1 MKNVFLGEYVKQ
13 RLLDLGLTQEQL
25 CDGICEPMTLSRLEN
40 GKQTPSRNRI
50 NALLQRLGLPDDRY
64 FALLSKNELEM
75 EALQKEIVACNVTE
89 KVPEGFEKLAQ
100 FEKLADPDDQIAQ
113 QFALRSRVLLG
124 RLDGRYTPL
133 EQIDLLMQAIQL
145 TVPRFDLESI
155 ESFLYTRDEITIINQ
170 IGLAYSDAGQNKK
183 AAEIYYQLLKYVR
196 KHFKERS
203 KCLLLGIFLYNGTM
217 FYELKNG
224 TLVETKDAQGNFDL
238 TQVLGNKY
246 LEDVDS
252 EKCVIVDTYSNRCFL
267 ISKDLLHHG
276 VSEEVYHKMLDSD
289 ETDSNKSS
297 EEVTFILTITYKCN
311 MHCTYCYQQ
320 NDKTLEKKLISD
332 ETLDK
337 ILSIIAQYMEANPNK
352 TVRLGLFGGEPL
364 LIENEK
370 VIDKILQFCKE
381 HKTTVHI
388 TTNGSFLSYYLK
400 KFIINRRFISGIYP
414 TIDSMALNYMT
425 RYDLD
430 PSRNNTNETFKLLCC
445 IKTLL
450 HYGIHVDL
458 GTNIDR
464 HNHKEI
470 WNTLDDLKKLQLL
483 QDKNFA
489 WTIGRVDD
497 RLYETN
503 FPDIMM
509 ESEIL
514 AELQSKPL
522 PDNVHAAFLKTC
534 YNFADKMGLKLNLRE
549 HKQTHSYCWS
559 TSSSSNV
566 FYVDMNLKTYR
577 CTCTVGRSR
586 YSLFDFSYENLT
598 NYRPVAV
605 TCNSYA
611 ECKDCKIGGFCGGGC
626 QLSHQID
633 FKKCCTYEEE
643 VFSHFMKTLFIPY
656 IKSKYNEVNQN
667 ERKAENRCT

>member
-1 MKNVFLGEYVKQ
+1 MNSEMLGLSYLQIALGKTDHLVAHINSNDKEPSWDGDVEVYRKAGHVHAKADLILKVPVQVKGHCKPNLKKKSIKYSIQYADLKNYLAIGGTIFFVIYINDSGDKAAIYYVDLLPYDLKKHLKAYDGDPYKYKSIELKAFPKKKNDIADVFLNFTHHMNMQRASINSTPVTLESLCTSDPAQFSNIELTMGYSTTSRNYQFPFDYFFDHETYLYVKQ
-13 RLLDLGLTQEQL
+13 PHDV
-25 CDGICEPMTLSRLEN
+25 TL
-40 GKQTPSRNRI
+40 P
-50 NALLQRLGLPDDRY
+50 
-64 FALLSKNELEM
+64 
-75 EALQKEIVACNVTE
+75 
-89 KVPEGFEKLAQ
+89 
-100 FEKLADPDDQIAQ
+100 IA
-113 QFALRSRVLLG
+113 
-124 RLDGRYTPL
+124 
-133 EQIDLLMQAIQL
+133 
-145 TVPRFDLESI
+145 
-155 ESFLYTRDEITIINQ
+155 
-170 IGLAYSDAGQNKK
+170 
-183 AAEIYYQLLKYVR
+183 
-196 KHFKERS
+196 H
-203 KCLLLGIFLYNGTM
+203 
-217 FYELKNG
+217 LKN
-224 TLVETKDAQGNFDL
+224 VETVNY
-238 TQVLGNKY
+238 N
-246 LEDVDS
+246 
-252 EKCVIVDTYSNRCFL
+252 
-267 ISKDLLHHG
+267 
-276 VSEEVYHKMLDSD
+276 
-289 ETDSNKSS
+289 
-297 EEVTFILTITYKCN
+297 
-311 MHCTYCYQQ
+311 QQ

>member
-13 RLLDLGLTQEQL
+13 RRLDLGLTQEQL
-25 CDGICEPMTLSRLEN
+25 CYGICEPMTLSRLEN

-196 KHFKERS
+196 KHFKETITS
-203 KCLLLGIFLYNGTM
+203 IGVLPLVLYNYARVLDLCGR
-217 FYELKNG
+217 YEEGAALAKEG
-224 TLVETKDAQGNFDL
+224 
-238 TQVLGNKY
+238 
-246 LEDVDS
+246 
-252 EKCVIVDTYSNRCFL
+252 R
-267 ISKDLLHHG
+267 
-276 VSEEVYHKMLDSD
+276 
-289 ETDSNKSS
+289 
-297 EEVTFILTITYKCN
+297 
-311 MHCTYCYQQ
+311 
-320 NDKTLEKKLISD
+320 
-332 ETLDK
+332 
-337 ILSIIAQYMEANPNK
+337 EANPNK

>member
-1 MKNVFLGEYVKQ
+1 MDFKELEYFSTIVKCGNLTHAARQLYVSQPTLSKFLQKLEE
-13 RLLDLGLTQEQL
+13 DLGLVLFQRGSRRLKLTYAGQRYYAHVERILSQKREMDAEMTDIL
-25 CDGICEPMTLSRLEN
+25 RSDRGVLYVGIPPFRCSFSLPKVLPIFHKEFPQVQFRIVEAPSAVLDQKLLNGEIDLAFYMSFERITGLSYQVMHSDKMYAILSKGHPLEAKAAQIGEFSLEWLAGQTL
-40 GKQTPSRNRI
+40 
-50 NALLQRLGLPDDRY
+50 LLQNRTQRQGQYILQ
-64 FALLSKNELEM
+64 ELEKRHIQP
-75 EALQKEIVACNVTE
+75 AEI
-89 KVPEGFEKLAQ
+89 
-100 FEKLADPDDQIAQ
+100 
-113 QFALRSRVLLG
+113 
-124 RLDGRYTPL
+124 
-133 EQIDLLMQAIQL
+133 
-145 TVPRFDLESI
+145 LESSNI
-155 ESFLYTRDEITIINQ
+155 RAAAALAANGYGVGFLSGE
-170 IGLAYSDAGQNKK
+170 
-183 AAEIYYQLLKYVR
+183 LLE
-196 KHFKERS
+196 H
-203 KCLLLGIFLYNGTM
+203 L
-217 FYELKNG
+217 ELNIPFG
-224 TLVETKDAQGNFDL
+224 A
-238 TQVLGNKY
+238 
-246 LEDVDS
+246 
-252 EKCVIVDTYSNRCFL
+252 
-267 ISKDLLHHG
+267 
-276 VSEEVYHKMLDSD
+276 
-289 ETDSNKSS
+289 
-297 EEVTFILTITYKCN
+297 YKCN

>member
-1 MKNVFLGEYVKQ
+1 M
-13 RLLDLGLTQEQL
+13 
-25 CDGICEPMTLSRLEN
+25 
-40 GKQTPSRNRI
+40 
-50 NALLQRLGLPDDRY
+50 
-64 FALLSKNELEM
+64 
-75 EALQKEIVACNVTE
+75 
-89 KVPEGFEKLAQ
+89 
-100 FEKLADPDDQIAQ
+100 
-113 QFALRSRVLLG
+113 
-124 RLDGRYTPL
+124 
-133 EQIDLLMQAIQL
+133 
-145 TVPRFDLESI
+145 
-155 ESFLYTRDEITIINQ
+155 
-170 IGLAYSDAGQNKK
+170 
-183 AAEIYYQLLKYVR
+183 
-196 KHFKERS
+196 
-203 KCLLLGIFLYNGTM
+203 LLGIFLYNGTM

-509 ESEIL
+509 ETITSIGVLPLVLYNYARVLDLCGRYEEGAALAKEGREACIQYGHYQVLPRCLEI
-514 AELQSKPL
+514 E
-522 PDNVHAAFLKTC
+522 
-534 YNFADKMGLKLNLRE
+534 
-549 HKQTHSYCWS
+549 
-559 TSSSSNV
+559 
-566 FYVDMNLKTYR
+566 
-577 CTCTVGRSR
+577 
-586 YSLFDFSYENLT
+586 
-598 NYRPVAV
+598 
-605 TCNSYA
+605 A
-611 ECKDCKIGGFCGGGC
+611 ECRHFMDDDEISKELYYQSYYLCKVIGYQIG
-626 QLSHQID
+626 LEVVKKEAKEYLNID
-633 FKKCCTYEEE
+633 FM
-643 VFSHFMKTLFIPY
+643 S
-656 IKSKYNEVNQN
+656 
-667 ERKAENRCT
+667 

>member
-13 RLLDLGLTQEQL
+13 RRLDLGLTQEQL
-25 CDGICEPMTLSRLEN
+25 CYGICEPMTLSRLEN

-145 TVPRFDLESI
+145 TVPRF
-155 ESFLYTRDEITIINQ
+155 
-170 IGLAYSDAGQNKK
+170 
-183 AAEIYYQLLKYVR
+183 
-196 KHFKERS
+196 
-203 KCLLLGIFLYNGTM
+203 
-217 FYELKNG
+217 
-224 TLVETKDAQGNFDL
+224 
-238 TQVLGNKY
+238 
-246 LEDVDS
+246 
-252 EKCVIVDTYSNRCFL
+252 
-267 ISKDLLHHG
+267 G

>member
-1 MKNVFLGEYVKQ
+1 MDFKELEYFSTIVKCGNLTHAARQLYVSQPTLSKFLQKLEE
-13 RLLDLGLTQEQL
+13 DLGLVLFQRGSRRLKLTYAGQRYYAHVERILSQKREMDAEMTDIL
-25 CDGICEPMTLSRLEN
+25 RSDRGVLYVGIPPFRCSFSLPKVLPIFHKEFPQVQFRIVEAPSAVLDQKLLNGEIDLAFYMSFERITGLSYQVMHSDKMYAILSKGHPLEAKAAQIGEFSLEWLAGQTL
-40 GKQTPSRNRI
+40 
-50 NALLQRLGLPDDRY
+50 LLQNRTQRQGQYILQ
-64 FALLSKNELEM
+64 ELEKRHIQP
-75 EALQKEIVACNVTE
+75 AEI
-89 KVPEGFEKLAQ
+89 
-100 FEKLADPDDQIAQ
+100 
-113 QFALRSRVLLG
+113 
-124 RLDGRYTPL
+124 
-133 EQIDLLMQAIQL
+133 
-145 TVPRFDLESI
+145 LES
-155 ESFLYTRDEITIINQ
+155 S
-170 IGLAYSDAGQNKK
+170 
-183 AAEIYYQLLKYVR
+183 
-196 KHFKERS
+196 
-203 KCLLLGIFLYNGTM
+203 
-217 FYELKNG
+217 
-224 TLVETKDAQGNFDL
+224 
-238 TQVLGNKY
+238 
-246 LEDVDS
+246 
-252 EKCVIVDTYSNRCFL
+252 RCFL

>member
-1 MKNVFLGEYVKQ
+1 M
-13 RLLDLGLTQEQL
+13 
-25 CDGICEPMTLSRLEN
+25 
-40 GKQTPSRNRI
+40 
-50 NALLQRLGLPDDRY
+50 
-64 FALLSKNELEM
+64 
-75 EALQKEIVACNVTE
+75 
-89 KVPEGFEKLAQ
+89 
-100 FEKLADPDDQIAQ
+100 
-113 QFALRSRVLLG
+113 
-124 RLDGRYTPL
+124 
-133 EQIDLLMQAIQL
+133 
-145 TVPRFDLESI
+145 
-155 ESFLYTRDEITIINQ
+155 
-170 IGLAYSDAGQNKK
+170 
-183 AAEIYYQLLKYVR
+183 
-196 KHFKERS
+196 
-203 KCLLLGIFLYNGTM
+203 LLGIFLYNGTM

-337 ILSIIAQYMEANPNK
+337 
-352 TVRLGLFGGEPL
+352 
-364 LIENEK
+364 
-370 VIDKILQFCKE
+370 
-381 HKTTVHI
+381 KTTVHI

>member
-1 MKNVFLGEYVKQ
+1 M
-13 RLLDLGLTQEQL
+13 
-25 CDGICEPMTLSRLEN
+25 
-40 GKQTPSRNRI
+40 
-50 NALLQRLGLPDDRY
+50 
-64 FALLSKNELEM
+64 
-75 EALQKEIVACNVTE
+75 
-89 KVPEGFEKLAQ
+89 
-100 FEKLADPDDQIAQ
+100 
-113 QFALRSRVLLG
+113 
-124 RLDGRYTPL
+124 
-133 EQIDLLMQAIQL
+133 
-145 TVPRFDLESI
+145 
-155 ESFLYTRDEITIINQ
+155 
-170 IGLAYSDAGQNKK
+170 
-183 AAEIYYQLLKYVR
+183 
-196 KHFKERS
+196 
-203 KCLLLGIFLYNGTM
+203 LLGIFLYNGTM

-430 PSRNNTNETFKLLCC
+430 PSRNNTNETFKLLGRLDGRYTPLEQIDLLMQAIQLTVPRFDLESIESFLYTRDEITIINQIGLAYSDAGQNKKAAEIYYQLLKYVRKHFKETITPIGVLPLVLYNYARVLDLCGRYEEGAALAKEGREAC
-445 IKTLL
+445 IQYG
-450 HYGIHVDL
+450 HYQVLPRCLEIEAECRHFMGDDEISKELYYQSYYLCKVIGYQIGL
-458 GTNIDR
+458 EVVKKEAKEYLNID
-464 HNHKEI
+464 
-470 WNTLDDLKKLQLL
+470 
-483 QDKNFA
+483 
-489 WTIGRVDD
+489 
-497 RLYETN
+497 
-503 FPDIMM
+503 
-509 ESEIL
+509 
-514 AELQSKPL
+514 
-522 PDNVHAAFLKTC
+522 
-534 YNFADKMGLKLNLRE
+534 
-549 HKQTHSYCWS
+549 
-559 TSSSSNV
+559 
-566 FYVDMNLKTYR
+566 
-577 CTCTVGRSR
+577 
-586 YSLFDFSYENLT
+586 
-598 NYRPVAV
+598 
-605 TCNSYA
+605 
-611 ECKDCKIGGFCGGGC
+611 
-626 QLSHQID
+626 
-633 FKKCCTYEEE
+633 
-643 VFSHFMKTLFIPY
+643 FM
-656 IKSKYNEVNQN
+656 S
-667 ERKAENRCT
+667 

>member
-1 MKNVFLGEYVKQ
+1 
-13 RLLDLGLTQEQL
+13 
-25 CDGICEPMTLSRLEN
+25 
-40 GKQTPSRNRI
+40 
-50 NALLQRLGLPDDRY
+50 
-64 FALLSKNELEM
+64 
-75 EALQKEIVACNVTE
+75 
-89 KVPEGFEKLAQ
+89 
-100 FEKLADPDDQIAQ
+100 
-113 QFALRSRVLLG
+113 
-124 RLDGRYTPL
+124 
-133 EQIDLLMQAIQL
+133 
-145 TVPRFDLESI
+145 
-155 ESFLYTRDEITIINQ
+155 
-170 IGLAYSDAGQNKK
+170 
-183 AAEIYYQLLKYVR
+183 
-196 KHFKERS
+196 
-203 KCLLLGIFLYNGTM
+203 
-217 FYELKNG
+217 
-224 TLVETKDAQGNFDL
+224 
-238 TQVLGNKY
+238 
-246 LEDVDS
+246 
-252 EKCVIVDTYSNRCFL
+252 
-267 ISKDLLHHG
+267 
-276 VSEEVYHKMLDSD
+276 
-289 ETDSNKSS
+289 
-297 EEVTFILTITYKCN
+297 